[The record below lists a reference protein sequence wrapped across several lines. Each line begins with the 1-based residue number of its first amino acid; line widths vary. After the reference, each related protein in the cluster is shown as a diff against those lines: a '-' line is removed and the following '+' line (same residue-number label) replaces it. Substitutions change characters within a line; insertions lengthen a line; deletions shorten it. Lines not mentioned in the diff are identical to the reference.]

1 MKKLIKL
8 TAVLLS
14 LVLTLTLSV
23 GVSADDVSSSPDDI
37 NIESTAAINDG
48 SVVDDNIDINSD
60 SISTE
65 LIEGENSTRSQTSG
79 IVSGAVYRIKNVGS
93 GKYMNVHNGVDA
105 NGTNIYQ
112 WTGDGSTE
120 QKFRIVYFADSDA
133 YLIYAMCSSS
143 GRVLDIYD
151 PGGVLAHGEN
161 VKLYTATEPNSQLVK
176 IVSLG
181 QNQYRI
187 SMKTNSNLYLAAYGN
202 SNGTSGGTTATSA
215 GNIYLSNYVGEM
227 YQHWMFEL
235 VENPPN
241 PTGNLEEVSASR
253 IKGWAYQTGLP
264 DRAINVHIYIKN
276 NSTGAQNTVA
286 LTANQYRADL
296 QSAGYG
302 DGEHAFNHT
311 MNWCA
316 YPSGTYTVSAYG
328 INNNGG
334 TNPHLSNSPR
344 TFTVRK
350 ATGAMDE
357 INDSLVRGWAW
368 KPDAP
373 NDSVQVHLYIRRTN
387 GETVYQTAAVANTYR
402 GDLYNAGYGDGEHGF
417 SIPIDW
423 SSLPE
428 ERLRVTLYAV
438 DGSNEN
444 PIFYDEI
451 YNNTKQISLLGM
463 LESKYF
469 HDFSAWSRTDDV
481 ATYCE
486 NIGCSYLYIT
496 NRADYNIYTN
506 SIKRSSYCVIFT
518 HGYPDGEGIEG
529 CMKDVDNNHLNCEAD
544 SCIVCF
550 PKYENV
556 DISSLPDNY
565 FDTTR
570 CVVLMACY
578 SGLGGSTKSDNM
590 VNALHAKGV
599 WTVVGFEGQYY
610 YRYDNNHPN
619 PEIHTDDVVNTNLGA
634 QRWMTEFTK
643 FLGQGFTVDEAKNE
657 AYDVTIFANLTAN
670 NYTKYDLNH
679 NLIPEPIKTEA
690 ILCGLDKCYIAGDK
704 NQIVKH

>member
-14 LVLTLTLSV
+14 LVLTLSLSV
-23 GVSADDVSSSPDDI
+23 GVSANDVSSSPDDI
-37 NIESTAAINDG
+37 NIESTAATNDG

-311 MNWCA
+311 MNWCP

-334 TNPHLSNSPR
+334 TNPHLPNSPR

-357 INDSLVRGWAW
+357 INDSLIRGWAW

-387 GETVYQTAAVANTYR
+387 GETVYQTATVANTYR

-428 ERLRVTLYAV
+428 ERLKVTLYAV

-444 PIFYDEI
+444 PAFYDEYYDNRLPI
-451 YNNTKQISLLGM
+451 YLIGV
-463 LESKYF
+463 
-469 HDFSAWSRTDDV
+469 TDIDGNDLSTI
-481 ATYCE
+481 AFDENMENFCN
-486 NIGCSYLYIT
+486 NIGCPYVVKRYWSNDTNYSYEDAIH
-496 NRADYNIYTN
+496 N
-506 SIKRSSYCVIFT
+506 SSYCLIST
-518 HGYPDGEGIEG
+518 HGAKYGIEWS
-529 CMKDVDNNHLNCEAD
+529 MRYVYNKPYN
-544 SCIVCF
+544 
-550 PKYENV
+550 
-556 DISSLPDNY
+556 SSAASWYINDEVELLPDNY
-565 FDTTR
+565 FSNNR
-570 CVVLMACY
+570 CVLLLAC
-578 SGLGGSTKSDNM
+578 STAAGGENDPDNFA
-590 VNALHAKGV
+590 NALYNKGV
-599 WTVVGFEGQYY
+599 KTVIGFEDSVYVGFNSNNKAVTSEGAGKWA
-610 YRYDNNHPN
+610 
-619 PEIHTDDVVNTNLGA
+619 V
-634 QRWMTEFTK
+634 EFTK
-643 FLGQGFTVDEAKNE
+643 EIGLGENVSMAVNK
-657 AYDVTIFANLTAN
+657 AYTATIDSAN
-670 NYTKYDLNH
+670 NQTF
-679 NLIPEPIKTEA
+679 
-690 ILCGLDKCYIAGDK
+690 GLDSVCIVGDK
-704 NQIVKH
+704 YQIIKH

>member
-14 LVLTLTLSV
+14 LVLTLSLSV

-37 NIESTAAINDG
+37 NIESTAATNDG

-334 TNPHLSNSPR
+334 TNPHLPNSPR

-387 GETVYQTAAVANTYR
+387 GETVYQTATVANTYR
-402 GDLYNAGYGDGEHGF
+402 GDLYNAGYGDGYHGY

-428 ERLRVTLYAV
+428 ERLKVTLYAV

-444 PIFYDEI
+444 PVFYDGYYENRLPI
-451 YNNTKQISLLGM
+451 YLIGV
-463 LESKYF
+463 
-469 HDFSAWSRTDDV
+469 TDSEGIDYSTI
-481 ATYCE
+481 AFDTNMETFCN
-486 NIGCSYLYIT
+486 NIGCSSVVKWYLSNDT
-496 NRADYNIYTN
+496 NYNYQDAIRN
-506 SIKRSSYCVIFT
+506 SSYCLIST
-518 HGYPDGEGIEG
+518 HGQKIGIEWS
-529 CMKDVDNNHLNCEAD
+529 MRYIYNHPYTDAYGWYTTTDLGL
-544 SCIVCF
+544 
-550 PKYENV
+550 
-556 DISSLPDNY
+556 LPDDY
-565 FDTTR
+565 FSNTR
-570 CVVLMACY
+570 CVLLLACKTAH
-578 SGLGGSTKSDNM
+578 GGESDPINF
-590 VNALHAKGV
+590 ASKLHSKGV
-599 WTVVGFEGQYY
+599 KTVVGFEG
-610 YRYDNNHPN
+610 DIVGHKDISDPTISTI
-619 PEIHTDDVVNTNLGA
+619 ESGSEKFGF
-634 QRWMTEFTK
+634 EFTK
-643 FLGQGFTVDEAKNE
+643 LLGEGCTVKTAVLD
-657 AYDVTIFANLTAN
+657 AYDITITANLN
-670 NYTKYDLNH
+670 KYGYTKQQLEAG
-679 NLIPEPIKTEA
+679 LIPINIKEKGIVCA
-690 ILCGLDKCYIAGDK
+690 LDTWCIIGEE